1 MKKIAVSLVSVLAV
15 VVLCFSLAGCS
26 ASGTYKFE
34 SLTVGVGSLST
45 TFEVGKEYNEKK
57 LEAGSI
63 RLVLNKDG
71 SCTFKPLDSDTEISG
86 TWEEKDDGKID
97 FSGIGISNAIRDG
110 SRITFDFGVMKITLK
125 K

>member
-1 MKKIAVSLVSVLAV
+1 MKKLAVSLVSVLAV
-15 VVLCFSLAGCS
+15 VVLCFSLAGCGV
-26 ASGTYKFE
+26 SGTYKFE
-34 SLTVGVGSLST
+34 SLTVGIGNIST
-45 TFEVGKEYNEKK
+45 TYEVGKEYNGKK

-71 SCTFKPLDSDTEISG
+71 TCTFKSLDSDTEING

-97 FSGIGISNAIRDG
+97 FSGIGITNATRDG
-110 SRITFDFGVMKITLK
+110 NRITFDLGVMKITLK